1 MRTELNTRDT
11 FSEFA
16 CLTFSYLAEL
26 LESPI
31 VAMSGRSTEDSV
43 AAASSSVKLRFSRLL
58 LQE

>member
-1 MRTELNTRDT
+1 MRTELNTCDT

-43 AAASSSVKLRFSRLL
+43 A
-58 LQE
+58 LQPPPCHQLTLQ